1 MADKHER
8 SQPRRPGLP
17 LHATAAFGPFPTSKR
32 KKVQGRSPDF
42 FVSSKAAT
50 AIPTPHPALQDA
62 LILASLDPQVRSIS
76 YLATAVVATER
87 VDLGAIVV
95 RRDDGRFLLDVVEAR
110 RIRNLED
117 EGLAL
122 IAMGELGLKPWVIS
136 ALELRREPRY
146 TNAQFVWL
154 YNGHRVP
161 RELRKRILGALRD
174 RKPMAL
180 GELERSVGSDPSNDV
195 MALVC
200 ADQLELDLTSQPLQ
214 LTTIVRARRLPARN
228 HQGIARARGNRILR
242 LPASPRS

>member
-1 MADKHER
+1 MTDKHDR
-8 SQPRRPGLP
+8 SKPHRTELP
-17 LHATAAFGPFPTSKR
+17 LPASSSEHFPAFDKST
-32 KKVQGRSPDF
+32 VQDPSDL
-42 FVSSKAAT
+42 FVSVKAAT
-50 AIPTPHPALQDA
+50 PIPVQHPAVRDA
-62 LILASLDPQVRSIS
+62 LIQVSLDRRVRSIS
-76 YLATAVVATER
+76 YVAGAIVASKEI
-87 VDLGAIVV
+87 DLGAIVV
-95 RRDDGRFLLDVVEAR
+95 DRDDGRFFLDVVEAR
-110 RIRNLED
+110 RIRDLDD

-122 IAMGELGLKPWVIS
+122 IKLAELGLKPWIIS
-136 ALELRREPRY
+136 AQQLRLEPHF

-174 RKPMAL
+174 REQMTL
-180 GELERSVGSDPSNDV
+180 GELEQSVGSDPSIDV

-200 ADQLELDLTSQPLQ
+200 ADQLELDLTSAAIQ